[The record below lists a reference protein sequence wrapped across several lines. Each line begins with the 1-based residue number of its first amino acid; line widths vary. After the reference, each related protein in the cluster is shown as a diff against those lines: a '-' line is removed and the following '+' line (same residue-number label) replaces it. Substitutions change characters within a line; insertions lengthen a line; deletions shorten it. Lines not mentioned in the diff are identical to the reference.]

1 MSKTTPCTV
10 DGMSG
15 INGLGRYVVAL
26 TRLAKQEHDGIVGRV
41 G

>member
-1 MSKTTPCTV
+1 
-10 DGMSG
+10 MSG